1 MRGVAARP
9 PAELSVRPPRP
20 RWSAC
25 GRLEMKKLKKSSFS
39 PLHSCI
45 IYVIIDGMKAKPG
58 NVGARKAPFTE
69 VAAGLMPVARGSL
82 ALVRKACGKPG
93 CRACKSGRKHPAW
106 LFVYRE
112 GGKQKSRHVPAQCAK
127 PMKRAIENGRKL
139 EQAICAEGLA
149 YLDSLVAE
157 AAK

>member
-25 GRLEMKKLKKSSFS
+25 GRLKMKKLKKSSFS

-45 IYVIIDGMKAKPG
+45 IYVIIDGMKAIPG
-58 NVGARKAPFTE
+58 SVGARNAPFAE

>member
-1 MRGVAARP
+1 M
-9 PAELSVRPPRP
+9 
-20 RWSAC
+20 
-25 GRLEMKKLKKSSFS
+25 
-39 PLHSCI
+39 HSCI

-58 NVGARKAPFTE
+58 NVGARNASFTE

-157 AAK
+157 AAE